1 MLVLTHTIGS
11 VVHIGDDITL
21 KIISIN
27 KNKIKV
33 GYDAPKEVNILRDEV
48 KQRQDKKYI
57 ECLAC
62 SGKGTTKYNG
72 LCLDCEG
79 TGRVQNGND

>member
-11 VVHIGDDITL
+11 VVHIGDDIVL

-33 GYDAPKEVNILRDEV
+33 GYSAPESVSILRDEV
-48 KQRQDKKYI
+48 KQRQDAKEQAEAEDRGY
-57 ECLAC
+57 
-62 SGKGTTKYNG
+62 
-72 LCLDCEG
+72 
-79 TGRVQNGND
+79 

>member
-33 GYDAPKEVNILRDEV
+33 GYSAPENITILRDEV
-48 KQRQDKKYI
+48 KQRNENAKRDI
-57 ECLAC
+57 
-62 SGKGTTKYNG
+62 
-72 LCLDCEG
+72 
-79 TGRVQNGND
+79 QND